1 MFKEVNSA
9 TLAVTLRVLRL
20 KGVVVIE
27 PNHLVSLDR
36 VFCDDAV
43 KSNLTKSKAYW
54 SLYSFTFRPVGILC

>member
-9 TLAVTLRVLRL
+9 TLAVTLLVLGL

-43 KSNLTKSKAYW
+43 KSNLTKSKAY
-54 SLYSFTFRPVGILC
+54 